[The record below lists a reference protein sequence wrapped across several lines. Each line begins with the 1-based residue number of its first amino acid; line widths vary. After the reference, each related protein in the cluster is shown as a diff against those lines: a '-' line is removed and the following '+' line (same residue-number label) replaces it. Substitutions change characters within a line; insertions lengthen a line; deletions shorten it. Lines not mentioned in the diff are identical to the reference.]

1 MHSSSY
7 DVENCLVLADRLSL
21 EELRRVEEH
30 VSNKIQTLTNHAMIE
45 SNLVIYNKAVAEW
58 FRLAQLK
65 LPSYGQ
71 IHTHSYKCYKDA
83 LVKAFSELG
92 DEYKWTGD
100 VIESDHHNKVS
111 VFCDEDECW
120 YKRHLERFH
129 GVTEVEVSVFCDVHI
144 GDPMTLCDV
153 CCENGLKENFE
164 VDVSMYVGEFQKWL
178 GLEEDGEESHD
189 ETNSS

>member
-1 MHSSSY
+1 MHSSSC
-7 DVENCLVLADRLSL
+7 DVENCLILANRLSL
-21 EELRRVEEH
+21 EELRIVEAH
-30 VSNKIQTLTNHAMIE
+30 ISSKILGLSTLVRIE
-45 SNLVIYNKAVAEW
+45 AEEVAYNKAVAEW

-71 IHTHSYKCYKDA
+71 LHTHSYKCYKDA

-92 DEYKWTGD
+92 NEYKWTDD
-100 VIESDHHNKVS
+100 VIESDHHNIP
-111 VFCDEDECW
+111 CDEDECW
-120 YKRHLERFH
+120 YKRHLERFD
-129 GVTEVEVSVFCDVHI
+129 GITEVEVSVFCDVHI

-178 GLEEDGEESHD
+178 EEDEDGEESHD